1 MLELR
6 FVDNLSHE
14 VIDSSWT
21 VSGSDSHIGLAPLP
35 GETLTLRIGDKKE
48 NFKVVGRHWNLDHKS
63 VYETRIDIYVKRV
76 Y

>member
-6 FVDNLSHE
+6 FVDYLSHE
-14 VIDSSWT
+14 VIDSSWA
-21 VSGSDSHIGLAPLP
+21 VSDSQIGLAPLP

-48 NFKVVGRHWNLDHKS
+48 NFKVTGRHWNLDHKN
-63 VYETRIDIYVKRV
+63 VYDTRIDIYVKRV